1 MPKMIKIKA
10 THLTNI
16 ALDYLVAQIEGE
28 SVRFD
33 GEFIRYAPSQFS
45 DEGVYSP
52 STDPAIGYL
61 IIERE
66 KIQLRFIDSPGHKL
80 HGLCLAQG
88 CLFRPTDTSVQWKP
102 FGTFSV
108 AALDKG
114 YLSGP
119 TGLVAAMRYFVCMR
133 LGDVVEIPANLKGL

>member
-1 MPKMIKIKA
+1 MPKMIKVKA
-10 THLTNI
+10 ALLTNL

-28 SVRFD
+28 SVKFD

-52 STDPAIGYL
+52 STDPAIGYV

-66 KIQLRFIDSPGHKL
+66 KIQLRYIDSPDHKL

-88 CLFRPTDTSVQWKP
+88 CKFRPTDSSVQWKP
-102 FGTFSV
+102 FGTFS
-108 AALDKG
+108 LSPLSTG

-133 LGDVVEIPANLKGL
+133 LGETVEIPANLKGL